1 MNVPLATRNLALVAW
16 NRSARLYRRARHS
29 LARRDKQ
36 VRESAKH
43 AKARMRQGGEAGRD
57 AVQTAYSGAV
67 RATRYWNRLGD
78 RIWPAIVRDVS
89 VRRELRNA
97 ARHHG
102 PVIVGPWLSEVGY
115 EALYWVPFVRWF
127 ADHYRVGPDR
137 LVVLS
142 RGGVASWYGGIASR
156 YIEQLDLMTPEEF
169 AARNRER
176 QGATDQKQLG
186 HTELDEELLSR
197 ARARLGIG
205 TSGVCHPSAMFRLLR
220 NFWLGTEA
228 LQYLLDYTRYAAPAA
243 PAGVTLPSLPA
254 DYVAVKFYS
263 GRALMDTPRHR
274 AVVRT
279 LVERISRKHPVV
291 MLSAG
296 LSLDE
301 HSDYDFR
308 DLPNVASL
316 DGCVTPQNNLLI
328 QTEVIR
334 GAARF
339 VGTCGSLA
347 WLAPMIGTPTLAL
360 YADDRFLTPHL
371 YAARHAY
378 LSMQAATFTPV
389 DLNVLDLEFFDWAG
403 LSLR

>member
-29 LARRDKQ
+29 LLRGDKH

-43 AKARMRQGGEAGRD
+43 AKAKVRHGGEASRD
-57 AVQTAYSGAV
+57 AMQNVYAGAV
-67 RATRYWNRLGD
+67 RTSRYWNRLGD

-89 VRRELRNA
+89 VRRELRAA
-97 ARHHG
+97 ARQRG

-127 ADHYRVGPDR
+127 ADHYRVDPER
-137 LVVLS
+137 LIVLS
-142 RGGVASWYGGIASR
+142 RGGVASWYDGVASR
-156 YIEQLDLMTPEEF
+156 YVEQLELMTSEEF

-176 QGATDQKQLG
+176 QGTTDQKQLTRAG
-186 HTELDEELLSR
+186 LDEELLAR
-197 ARARLGIG
+197 ARARLGI
-205 TSGVCHPSAMFRLLR
+205 THTGVCHPSAMFRLLR

-228 LQYLLDYTRYAAPAA
+228 LQFLLDYTRYAAPAR
-243 PAGVTLPSLPA
+243 PGNVTLPPLPS

-263 GRALMDTPRHR
+263 GRALVDTPHHR
-274 AVVRT
+274 AVVRA
-279 LVERISRKHPVV
+279 LVERISRRRPVV
-291 MLSAG
+291 ALSTG
-296 LSLDE
+296 LALDE
-301 HSDYDFR
+301 HCDYDFKG
-308 DLPNVASL
+308 LSNVTTL
-316 DGCVTPQNNLLI
+316 DGWVTPQNNLLV

-334 GAARF
+334 RATRF

-347 WLAPMIGTPTLAL
+347 WLAPMLGTPTVAL

-389 DLNVLDLEFFDWAG
+389 DLSVLDPEVFDWTG
-403 LSLR
+403 LSLP